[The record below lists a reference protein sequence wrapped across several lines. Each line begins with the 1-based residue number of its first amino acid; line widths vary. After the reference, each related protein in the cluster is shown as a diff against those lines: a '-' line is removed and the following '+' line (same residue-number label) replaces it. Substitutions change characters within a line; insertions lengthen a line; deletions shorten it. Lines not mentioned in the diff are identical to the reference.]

1 MNGKNWTDNDRRP
14 GTLVAFRWSGS
25 RWVPVHMP
33 HPQATSWPAIAIGSA
48 SDIWMSMTGPDR
60 QTVHELHWNGHVWQM
75 LTVPASMY
83 PAWLYVMPDGHGGA
97 WLGSGVHWTGSSWIL
112 VNFVAPPGLHSG
124 TESGLVAKVPGAAAS
139 YWEGGSING
148 HPEIYLNGP
157 VP

>member
-1 MNGKNWTDNDRRP
+1 
-14 GTLVAFRWSGS
+14 
-25 RWVPVHMP
+25 MP